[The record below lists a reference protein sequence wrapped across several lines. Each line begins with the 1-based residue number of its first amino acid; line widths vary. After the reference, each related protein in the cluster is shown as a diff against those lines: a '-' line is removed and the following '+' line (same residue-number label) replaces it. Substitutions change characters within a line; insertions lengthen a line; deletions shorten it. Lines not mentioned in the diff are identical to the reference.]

1 MFSLGQNQSGE
12 KLPRELRGSGSQK
25 WEKGENMNNTV
36 HKIFERLFVIKS
48 QGCCVYTDE
57 QNNTVF
63 RISLDV
69 EDNFLSIQW
78 KKGRYMYTSEIIEA
92 LMRFIK
98 EYETEFETKI
108 TPFKRQNLF
117 RFCYRE
123 GTSGCREC
131 FIEYKKDDDGFPERK
146 SILYETCFGKTAGVN
161 CFIYDFLDL
170 CVALG
175 SMEIKGG
182 TYSCPANDNIESI
195 EIIKPR
201 LIIKEKGWTW
211 GEVQPN
217 SLVPLAVCRERP
229 SD

>member
-12 KLPRELRGSGSQK
+12 KLPRELRGSGPPK
-25 WEKGENMNNTV
+25 GEKGENMNTV
-36 HKIFERLFVIKS
+36 NKKNFERLFVIKS
-48 QGCCVYTDE
+48 KSCYVYTDE
-57 QNNTVF
+57 QNITIF
-63 RISLDV
+63 KISLDV
-69 EDNFLSIQW
+69 EDFLSIRW
-78 KKGRYMYTSEIIEA
+78 KRGRYMYTGEIIEA

-108 TPFKRQNLF
+108 TPFRRQNLY

-161 CFIYDFLDL
+161 CFLYDFMDL

-195 EIIKPR
+195 EVIKPR
-201 LIIKEKGWTW
+201 LIQFENGWTW
-211 GEVQPN
+211 GEVRPN
-217 SLVPLAVCRERP
+217 SLVPLAVCREQP